1 VRSVK
6 EEHNVTQC
14 SQNLKIALQIISNI
28 TDNVPKKKEQTLM
41 LFRLGKMGRK
51 REGKKGFG
59 ERRKLIFLLHAWSA
73 KRGKD
78 ENPIFLFF
86 LLMGGEEGNSML
98 SRLL

>member
-28 TDNVPKKKEQTLM
+28 TDKVPKKEKEQTLM

-51 REGKKGFG
+51 REGKG
-59 ERRKLIFLLHAWSA
+59 RKDL
-73 KRGKD
+73 G
-78 ENPIFLFF
+78 N
-86 LLMGGEEGNSML
+86 EGNLFSSCMPGQQREERTRIQF
-98 SRLL
+98 SSSFC